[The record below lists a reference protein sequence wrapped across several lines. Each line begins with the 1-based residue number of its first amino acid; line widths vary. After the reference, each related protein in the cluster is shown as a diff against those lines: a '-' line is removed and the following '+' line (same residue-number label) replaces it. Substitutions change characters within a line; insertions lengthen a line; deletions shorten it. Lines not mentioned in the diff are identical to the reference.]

1 MQITAN
7 NLPPS
12 VMAAI
17 RNPEPLVWI
26 DRYIAIVD
34 LLLATHPDEDAYGPC
49 KHELKTDKRS
59 RRLKLVTSPH

>member
-1 MQITAN
+1 VQITAN

>member
-1 MQITAN
+1 VQITAN
-7 NLPPS
+7 ILPPS

-34 LLLATHPDEDAYGPC
+34 VLLASHPDEDAYGPC
-49 KHELKTDKRS
+49 KNEPKSDKRS
-59 RRLKLVTSPH
+59 RRLKLVTASH

>member
-1 MQITAN
+1 MQFSAN

-34 LLLATHPDEDAYGPC
+34 VLLASHPDEDAYGPC
-49 KHELKTDKRS
+49 KSELKPDKRS
-59 RRLKLVTSPH
+59 RRLKLVTSTY

>member
-1 MQITAN
+1 MQISAN

-17 RNPEPLVWI
+17 RSPEPLVWI

-34 LLLATHPDEDAYGPC
+34 VLLASHPDEDAYGPC
-49 KHELKTDKRS
+49 KHELKSDKRS
-59 RRLKLVTSPH
+59 RRLKLVTSTQ

>member
-1 MQITAN
+1 MQISAK

-34 LLLATHPDEDAYGPC
+34 VLLALHPDEDAYGPC
-49 KHELKTDKRS
+49 KHELKPDKRS
-59 RRLKLVTSPH
+59 RRLKLVTSTH

>member
-17 RNPEPLVWI
+17 RTPEPLVWI

-34 LLLATHPDEDAYGPC
+34 VLLASHPDEDAYGPC
-49 KHELKTDKRS
+49 KPQLKEKRS
-59 RRLKLVTSPH
+59 HRLKLVTKAQ

>member
-17 RNPEPLVWI
+17 RTQEPLVWI

-34 LLLATHPDEDAYGPC
+34 VLLATHSDESGDDPC
-49 KHELKTDKRS
+49 KPEPKEKRS
-59 RRLKLVTSPH
+59 RRIKM

>member
-1 MQITAN
+1 MQISAN

-34 LLLATHPDEDAYGPC
+34 VLLAAHPDEDAYGPC
-49 KHELKTDKRS
+49 KSQPKSDKRP
-59 RRLKLVTSPH
+59 RRLKLVTATH

>member
-1 MQITAN
+1 VQISAN
-7 NLPPS
+7 FLPPS

-34 LLLATHPDEDAYGPC
+34 VLLASHPDEDAYGPC
-49 KHELKTDKRS
+49 KPELKSDKRS
-59 RRLKLVTSPH
+59 RRLKLVTSTH